1 MEQIRTFD
9 KYSKKPDQRKEFL
22 LSYGWPADKDH
33 KRNIPVQREF
43 VLTKLCG
50 GSILGVE
57 AKIHQAIVRNTVDS
71 TLQKYCHIKA
81 ADGSFKATFSGKS
94 QALEQS
100 FSTVK
105 AASSWLVEISQA
117 DED

>member
-1 MEQIRTFD
+1 M
-9 KYSKKPDQRKEFL
+9 
-22 LSYGWPADKDH
+22 
-33 KRNIPVQREF
+33 
-43 VLTKLCG
+43 TKLCD

-71 TLQKYCHIKA
+71 SLQKSCHIKA
-81 ADGSFKATFSGKS
+81 ADGSFKAIFSGKS

-117 DED
+117 DEDGLFKSMMMCCR